1 VGEAVFK
8 YFSKNSN
15 DSFLNLAIKGMI
27 FVLLNKLKIDVKVM
41 IFYKLHYLFLICF
54 GLILNA
60 QEKPNTEM
68 LIDEYGKEY
77 YYDIVLK
84 AKVYEIDGERI
95 VIMDELY
102 LGAKP
107 KFNNQLDRNYYFF
120 LNKKLSRVYPLFFTA
135 LEQYRSLQA
144 DIQNMKGGEKRKHI
158 REKQKELASQYE
170 TKLRDLTTSEGQIFA
185 KLMNRSTGKTVYEL
199 IKELKGG
206 FNAFLWNVK
215 GNVADIDLK
224 KEYNPHKYRDDEYL
238 ESLLI
243 SNWKQGYLKPYAGY
257 EKFTI
262 KGKE

>member
-1 VGEAVFK
+1 
-8 YFSKNSN
+8 
-15 DSFLNLAIKGMI
+15 MI

-68 LIDEYGKEY
+68 LIDEHGKEY
-77 YYDIVLK
+77 YYDNVLK

-102 LGAKP
+102 LSSKP

-120 LNKKLSRVYPLFFTA
+120 LNKKLSRVYPLFLTV

-158 REKQKELASQYE
+158 REKQKELA
-170 TKLRDLTTSEGQIFA
+170 
-185 KLMNRSTGKTVYEL
+185 
-199 IKELKGG
+199 
-206 FNAFLWNVK
+206 
-215 GNVADIDLK
+215 
-224 KEYNPHKYRDDEYL
+224 
-238 ESLLI
+238 
-243 SNWKQGYLKPYAGY
+243 
-257 EKFTI
+257 
-262 KGKE
+262 

>member
-1 VGEAVFK
+1 
-8 YFSKNSN
+8 
-15 DSFLNLAIKGMI
+15 MI

-77 YYDIVLK
+77 YYDNVLK

-102 LGAKP
+102 LSSKP

-120 LNKKLSRVYPLFFTA
+120 LNKKLSRVYPLFLTA

-170 TKLRDLTTSEGQIFA
+170 TKLRDLTTSEGPQE
-185 KLMNRSTGKTVYEL
+185 KRSMN
-199 IKELKGG
+199 
-206 FNAFLWNVK
+206 
-215 GNVADIDLK
+215 
-224 KEYNPHKYRDDEYL
+224 
-238 ESLLI
+238 
-243 SNWKQGYLKPYAGY
+243 
-257 EKFTI
+257 
-262 KGKE
+262 